1 MIVPNAT
8 LSTAHLGFSSPQNH
22 LLLQRNT
29 SAYHSLVMRRA
40 FFSLLA
46 DFPQQALLFL
56 KPRVNKVT
64 LGILSSLFCFL
75 PSNSEADINTFILLQ
90 ECAKWSSVPPLRFE
104 RVLFPVW
111 FFSGLLDQPH
121 YTEQLWSAKPRVA
134 QAGARYQNNRT
145 PHLLAPSA
153 PPLVMHKLFLG
164 HGPPN
169 QLSLLNLVLT
179 RLSRAAA

>member
-1 MIVPNAT
+1 MIVPNTT

-64 LGILSSLFCFL
+64 LGILRSLFCFF
-75 PSNSEADINTFILLQ
+75 PSNSEAYIHMFILLQ

-104 RVLFPVW
+104 RVLFSVW
-111 FFSGLLDQPH
+111 FFLVSLISYTTLSGCGLQSLVLHKQ
-121 YTEQLWSAKPRVA
+121 EW
-134 QAGARYQNNRT
+134 RYQNNCT
-145 PHLLAPSA
+145 PHLLALA
-153 PPLVMHKLFLG
+153 PFLW
-164 HGPPN
+164 
-169 QLSLLNLVLT
+169 LCVSSSSDMDLLISFLC
-179 RLSRAAA
+179 